1 MNACIPGNA
10 GGCEGVFYE
19 STALKELCVRS
30 GGATDFEAR
39 QRRFGCN
46 TYTRKQKRKSMI
58 SKTRVRN
65 NASRRIASV
74 LIPMANAG
82 FRFSFSEVLRKG
94 EKSDSGDRTISIGL
108 PKILSGLGGED
119 F

>member
-1 MNACIPGNA
+1 
-10 GGCEGVFYE
+10 
-19 STALKELCVRS
+19 
-30 GGATDFEAR
+30 
-39 QRRFGCN
+39 
-46 TYTRKQKRKSMI
+46 MI

-119 F
+119 S